1 MVSCIGPC
9 RQITAHLEVASGDA
23 DLYAREDRA
32 PVIEVGSWD
41 GLGNDN
47 LINLNTFK
55 YNDKVSILALRGG
68 KWQYNPFSFTSFSEL
83 QLFRVSFVQGEDF
96 QPWGHLQQHRNL
108 ERGQVRIL
116 TSFRIGI
123 SYQLSSSFYLTVVA
137 HKSYSDARLRIHG
150 YNLKDVRET

>member
-68 KWQYNPFSFTSFSEL
+68 NITLSLSLHFQNSNCSECPLCKARTS
-83 QLFRVSFVQGEDF
+83 
-96 QPWGHLQQHRNL
+96 NL
-108 ERGQVRIL
+108 EDTCNNIA
-116 TSFRIGI
+116 TSNGDR
-123 SYQLSSSFYLTVVA
+123 
-137 HKSYSDARLRIHG
+137 
-150 YNLKDVRET
+150 